1 MTECSGKRLSLL
13 AFSLHL
19 DCHLRE
25 MYLGKSFRRD
35 QDYCYLLHSFS
46 RLDALLGRSST
57 RPTPF
62 FLSALQWNYHLH
74 KIFRDVVIP
83 RNASKHHYELNDR
96 CRSVSRVSRSP
107 VTPKA
112 EIPSLPSLIKVHS
125 DADTRPFA
133 QAGESERGTDE
144 T

>member
-1 MTECSGKRLSLL
+1 MQWET
-13 AFSLHL
+13 AFFI
-19 DCHLRE
+19 
-25 MYLGKSFRRD
+25 G
-35 QDYCYLLHSFS
+35 
-46 RLDALLGRSST
+46 
-57 RPTPF
+57 
-62 FLSALQWNYHLH
+62 FLSASGLPSSRDVLGKTFSKGSGLLLPITQLLSFRCALGPVVYLTNSLLFICAAMELSSSQ
-74 KIFRDVVIP
+74 IFRDVVIP

-112 EIPSLPSLIKVHS
+112 EIPSLPSLIKVHW
-125 DADTRPFA
+125 DADTRPVA